1 MIVQVLLFI
10 AVLAVL
16 VLTHEFGHFIV
27 ARWVGIKVEEFGFG
41 FPPRLF
47 KWQGK
52 KTLYSFNALPL
63 GGFVKLKGEDQGD
76 RHDPEA
82 FISKKPWI
90 RAAVLSAGV
99 VMNLLLAVVLFSVGY
114 MYGVPTAL
122 DSSST
127 LPAGSNVRDQ
137 KVQILDVVKGSP
149 ADIAGMKGGDV
160 VLLFGGIK
168 AHAEDI
174 VREIPNAF
182 TTKKPLLLSVLS
194 AGIMKDIEI
203 MPVELAE
210 LHKPGI
216 GVSMTDNGVVSYP
229 WYRALWE
236 GLMQTYQMT
245 IAVFVGMAQLI
256 GTLFSGKGVGEAVSG
271 PVGIAV
277 LTSQVAQLGLAHL
290 IQFIGMLSINLA
302 VLNILPIP
310 ALDGGR
316 LLFVIIEKIRR
327 KPMAGR
333 GEQISHIIGFA
344 ALILLVLVVSVRD
357 VLHLI
362 K

>member
-27 ARWVGIKVEEFGFG
+27 ARWAGIKVEEFGFG

-76 RHDPEA
+76 RHDPET

-90 RAAVLSAGV
+90 RAAVLGAGV
-99 VMNLLLAVVLFSVGY
+99 TMNLLLAIVLFSVGY
-114 MYGVPTAL
+114 MYGVPTVL
-122 DSSST
+122 DSSGT
-127 LPAGSNVRDQ
+127 LPAGANVRDQ

-149 ADIAGMKGGDV
+149 ADLAGLKGGDV
-160 VLLFGGIK
+160 VLMFGGVK
-168 AHAEDI
+168 ANAEAI

-182 TTKKPLLLSVLS
+182 VSKTPLLLSVLS
-194 AGIMKDIEI
+194 EGKTKDIAI
-203 MPVELAE
+203 MPVELAD

-216 GVSMTDNGVVSYP
+216 GVSMTDSGIVSFP
-229 WYRALWE
+229 WYRAIKA
-236 GLMQTYQMT
+236 GIIQTYQMT
-245 IAVFVGMAQLI
+245 IGIFVGMGQLI
-256 GTLFSGKGVGEAVSG
+256 ATLFSGKGVGEAVSG

-357 VLHLI
+357 VMHIL